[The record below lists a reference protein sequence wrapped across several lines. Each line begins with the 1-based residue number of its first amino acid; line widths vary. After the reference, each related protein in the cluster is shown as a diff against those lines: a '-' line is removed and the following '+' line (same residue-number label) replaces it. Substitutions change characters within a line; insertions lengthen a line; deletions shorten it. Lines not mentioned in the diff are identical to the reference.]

1 MAEGGW
7 ISKYGVP
14 SLIISVAALALQ
26 QQQQT
31 SDRLLANTQSG
42 WVFYAGARTNLIYG
56 DEVDR
61 ELYTLEVIGLAF
73 PNIYCL
79 AREDLFKRAS
89 ALQPTDAAVEG
100 RPLIDSTDIITLQE
114 NIVARDKPASA
125 QLPATFIQ
133 AWISQFATPRARAC
147 DPLGDSTLIASNDA
161 PAAEETAPPPPPPP
175 PPPVTTDTREPEASQ
190 PMRTTT
196 TTTGRDR
203 GASTGAVNAPA
214 EVAVPSLTAAPQL
227 MRVFFHV
234 RGDSPYGADITAT
247 AREALAPYNYRVM
260 RQVVR
265 VERNFPARAEIRYNG
280 SAEGRVAAE
289 QLATYLNAQY
299 APHGITFALN
309 GEGSWT
315 ARLPAE
321 NLEVWITNP
330 AQ

>member
-79 AREDLFKRAS
+79 VREDLFKRAS
-89 ALQPTDAAVEG
+89 SLQAVDAAADG
-100 RPLIDSTDIITLQE
+100 RPLIDNTDIVTLQE
-114 NIVARDKPASA
+114 NIVSRDTPATA
-125 QLPATFIQ
+125 QLPATFLQ
-133 AWISQFATPRARAC
+133 AWIAQFAPPRPRAC
-147 DPLGDSTLIASNDA
+147 GPLGDSTLVASNDA
-161 PAAEETAPPPPPPP
+161 PAAEEAAPPPPPPP
-175 PPPVTTDTREPEASQ
+175 PPPAATDTRGSEASQ

-196 TTTGRDR
+196 TTTTGRDR
-203 GASTGAVNAPA
+203 GAGAVTAPA

-234 RGDSPYGADITAT
+234 RADSPYGADITAT

-265 VERNFPARAEIRYNG
+265 VGRNFPARAEIRYNG
-280 SAEGRVAAE
+280 SEEGRVAAE
-289 QLATYLNAQY
+289 QLASYLNAQY

-315 ARLPAE
+315 SRLPAE

-330 AQ
+330 Q

>member
-89 ALQPTDAAVEG
+89 SLQATDAAVEG
-100 RPLIDSTDIITLQE
+100 RPLVDSTDILTLQE
-114 NIVARDKPASA
+114 NIVARDTPASA
-125 QLPATFIQ
+125 QLPATFLQ
-133 AWISQFATPRARAC
+133 AWIAQFAAPRPRAC
-147 DPLGDSTLIASNDA
+147 GPLGDSTVIASNEA
-161 PAAEETAPPPPPPP
+161 PAAAEEAAPPPPPP
-175 PPPVTTDTREPEASQ
+175 PPPVTTDTRGGEASQ

-203 GASTGAVNAPA
+203 GVGSVTAPA
-214 EVAVPSLTAAPQL
+214 EVAAPTLTAAPAL

-234 RGDSPYGADITAT
+234 RADSPYGADITAT
-247 AREALAPYNYRVM
+247 ARETLAPYNFRVM

-280 SAEGRVAAE
+280 SEEGRVAAE
-289 QLATYLNAQY
+289 QLASYLNAQY
-299 APHGITFALN
+299 AAHGITFQLN
-309 GEGSWT
+309 GEGAWT
-315 ARLPAE
+315 SRLPAE